1 MQALEKIPNQLKSLT
16 GDWLNWHYEK
26 KDGKEKT
33 IKVPEVPAN
42 WYDKPQLTFEEAVAR
57 SAANPQKGIGIAF
70 RTYNNIVGIDIDN
83 MPDNAIP
90 PKIKAILSSAKNGGY
105 IERSVSQTGFHIIGP
120 CSFKPILL
128 KLFQN
133 YKGKDT
139 ATGLR
144 TEELE
149 LYAINRFFTVSG
161 FVLYNNWNNIDL
173 SISLAWEYITG
184 KNILDSIAALYGGTQ
199 TETKRSGESAP
210 IQSVCGENTTQ
221 TSVATIPRPENAMT
235 DEEIAKLPLRP
246 LSFTIEKMYKSKPIL
261 KRILQKDGYTAAEEY
276 WNLYK
281 TNNEKKDKTPSG
293 FDQEI
298 ASVITFWLYRYGP
311 DTITKIL
318 KNSVLDRKKKADDY
332 WNRTAHG
339 AYERA
344 IEYFAATHNLPELQ
358 KSRLEAWMSWKKEIA
373 KHKENKDIA

>member
-1 MQALEKIPNQLKSLT
+1 M
-16 GDWLNWHYEK
+16 
-26 KDGKEKT
+26 
-33 IKVPEVPAN
+33 
-42 WYDKPQLTFEEAVAR
+42 
-57 SAANPQKGIGIAF
+57 
-70 RTYNNIVGIDIDN
+70 
-83 MPDNAIP
+83 
-90 PKIKAILSSAKNGGY
+90 
-105 IERSVSQTGFHIIGP
+105 
-120 CSFKPILL
+120 
-128 KLFQN
+128 
-133 YKGKDT
+133 
-139 ATGLR
+139 
-144 TEELE
+144 E

-184 KNILDSIAALYGGTQ
+184 KNILDSIAALYG
-199 TETKRSGESAP
+199 EPAP

-235 DEEIAKLPLRP
+235 DEEIARLPLRP